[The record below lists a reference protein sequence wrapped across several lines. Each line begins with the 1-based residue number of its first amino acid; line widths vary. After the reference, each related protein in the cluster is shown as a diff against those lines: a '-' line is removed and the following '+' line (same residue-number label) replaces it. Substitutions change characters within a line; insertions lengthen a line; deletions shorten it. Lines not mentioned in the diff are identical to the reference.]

1 MNTIWKSRSSLF
13 LYLYHYLFL
22 VISAFI
28 LLYFAAYL
36 VILPVIILLILV
48 IDARTMK
55 YELSEDAVYFSASL
69 FRSKFEL
76 KLKDLVGVYV
86 IDEAPWNRLSL
97 GTVLLMT
104 DFSTDAHRCIKCI
117 KDPKKL
123 GLDIRNAATKQGA
136 KLN

>member
-1 MNTIWKSRSSLF
+1 M
-13 LYLYHYLFL
+13 
-22 VISAFI
+22 
-28 LLYFAAYL
+28 
-36 VILPVIILLILV
+36 LV

-55 YELSEDAVYFSASL
+55 YELSEDTVYLSASL
-69 FRSKFEL
+69 LGSKSEL

-104 DFSTDAHRCIKCI
+104 DFSGDAHRCMKCV

-123 GLDIRNAATKQGA
+123 GLDIINAATKQGA